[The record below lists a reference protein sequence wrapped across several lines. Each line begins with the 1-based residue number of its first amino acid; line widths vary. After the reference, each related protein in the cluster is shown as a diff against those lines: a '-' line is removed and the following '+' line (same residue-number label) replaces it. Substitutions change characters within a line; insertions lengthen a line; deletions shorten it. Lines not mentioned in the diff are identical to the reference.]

1 MMSENP
7 NLILSSIVALSWL
20 CLSASG
26 MAGTRGLNPNES
38 WVNVSGSV
46 VSTSCTIAL
55 EDAWQSLD
63 MGVIPAKKLNQDSVG
78 NQKDIVIKLIN
89 CSLAKQSNSEY
100 QLPVRITFEGQR
112 DLKPHWFHLSG
123 STQGAV
129 LTIHDSRGYLVRSG
143 ESLPAI
149 PVYGNGHELKYKLSL
164 IPNGEP
170 LSPGNYYT
178 ALRFK
183 LNYE

>member
-26 MAGTRGLNPNES
+26 IAGARGLNPNES
-38 WVNVSGSV
+38 WVNISGSV

-63 MGVIPAKKLNQDSVG
+63 MGVIPAKKLNQDGVG

-89 CSLAKQSNSEY
+89 CSLAK
-100 QLPVRITFEGQR
+100 
-112 DLKPHWFHLSG
+112 
-123 STQGAV
+123 
-129 LTIHDSRGYLVRSG
+129 
-143 ESLPAI
+143 
-149 PVYGNGHELKYKLSL
+149 
-164 IPNGEP
+164 
-170 LSPGNYYT
+170 
-178 ALRFK
+178 
-183 LNYE
+183 